1 MDKQEIDRE
10 ALLKIFAECNSYI
23 VGFDDKEVSKY
34 LEENISQMIRA
45 INMAYKISKSN
56 FVWLKKM
63 EENKKK
69 GENSALIVL
78 IIILV
83 AIASSA
89 LSIVIYRQIL
99 IKNGEEPLSN
109 SLQQDVENLQT
120 LGNSVENT
128 NSTNESD
135 NAIRVEAM
143 VNGEKAV
150 IEMMASFTEAQMQ
163 DGDMTF
169 YEENVDVT
177 INGKSVDSIITYTW
191 TNKESYEYIFPEVK
205 KIKDIVSG
213 NEYILLVSYPE
224 SITGNSSNSFI
235 IYDYNGKK
243 ITEISDYAGT
253 TYTLVESGYTI
264 PAHTIKQDSIE
275 IVQPNSETSGAELY
289 SYTIENGEIKSN
301 LIKSYTAEELESA
314 GKV

>member
-1 MDKQEIDRE
+1 
-10 ALLKIFAECNSYI
+10 
-23 VGFDDKEVSKY
+23 
-34 LEENISQMIRA
+34 
-45 INMAYKISKSN
+45 
-56 FVWLKKM
+56 M

-109 SLQQDVENLQT
+109 SLQQDLENLQT

-205 KIKDIVSG
+205 KLKDIVSG

-264 PAHTIKQDSIE
+264 PSSHKTPGIE
-275 IVQPNSETSGAELY
+275 Y
-289 SYTIENGEIKSN
+289 
-301 LIKSYTAEELESA
+301 
-314 GKV
+314 

>member
-1 MDKQEIDRE
+1 
-10 ALLKIFAECNSYI
+10 
-23 VGFDDKEVSKY
+23 
-34 LEENISQMIRA
+34 
-45 INMAYKISKSN
+45 
-56 FVWLKKM
+56 M

-109 SLQQDVENLQT
+109 SLQQDLENLQT

-205 KIKDIVSG
+205 KLKDIVSG